1 MAKINQKYYS
11 MINQRFRFLWQ
22 EPEYST
28 LDNNLVFHLKDD
40 ASEIAKKSYKE
51 YQRYYSKEMEEKRA
65 EFFRK
70 VEEEV
75 DYGDDD

>member
-1 MAKINQKYYS
+1 M
-11 MINQRFRFLWQ
+11 MNQRFRFLWQ

-40 ASEIAKKSYKE
+40 APEIAKESYKE

-65 EFFRK
+65 EFFKRI
-70 VEEEV
+70 EEEEA
-75 DYGDDD
+75 DEGDDE

>member
-1 MAKINQKYYS
+1 MAKINQKYYK

-40 ASEIAKKSYKE
+40 ASEITKKSYKE
-51 YQRYYSKEMEEKRA
+51 YQRYYSREMEEKRA

>member
-1 MAKINQKYYS
+1 MKSIKDTIQKK
-11 MINQRFRFLWQ
+11 W
-22 EPEYST
+22 
-28 LDNNLVFHLKDD
+28 
-40 ASEIAKKSYKE
+40 KK
-51 YQRYYSKEMEEKRA
+51 KRA